1 MNTTETFDLV
11 DIGLNLVHKQFQ
23 SDRYAVLERA
33 RKAGVRRAILT
44 GVSVRASEAAAA
56 LAAQHAGRLWSTAGV
71 HPHEAKSCDNH
82 TLPTLRRLAALP
94 QVRAIGECG
103 LDYNRDF
110 SPREVQRQW
119 FEAQVELAAEL
130 GMPLFVHERDALD
143 DTVAVLEPHFAKV
156 PGAVIHCFTGNEES
170 LDRYLEL
177 GMHIGITG
185 WICDERRGLH
195 LR

>member
-1 MNTTETFDLV
+1 
-11 DIGLNLVHKQFQ
+11 
-23 SDRYAVLERA
+23 
-33 RKAGVRRAILT
+33 
-44 GVSVRASEAAAA
+44 
-56 LAAQHAGRLWSTAGV
+56 
-71 HPHEAKSCDNH
+71 
-82 TLPTLRRLAALP
+82 
-94 QVRAIGECG
+94 VRAIGECG

-195 LR
+195 LREIVSRIPLDKLMLETDAPYLIPRSMRPKAKSGRNEPSYLTWVLAAVAEAYGLSEQEVAEQTTKTAERFFDLGERGADSGAQS